1 MKIPSQKWLVMNGEG
16 RILRYGLAPDEAA
29 AFQQANAPGETV
41 MLLPEDAEVS
51 DETHYVQDG
60 ELIERPQLVF
70 DKTEILADG
79 ADAATL
85 ASLPD
90 PCTVLVDGDP
100 HEITGG
106 RIEMVTTMPGVYVIE
121 IEDPFP
127 YQPFRAEVTANAP

>member
-29 AFQQANAPGETV
+29 AFQQASAPGETV
-41 MLLPEDAEVS
+41 MLLPEEAEVS
-51 DETHYVQDG
+51 DVTHYVLEG
-60 ELIERPQLVF
+60 EVIERPTLAF
-70 DKTEILADG
+70 DKTEIIADG
-79 ADAATL
+79 QDSATL
-85 ASLPD
+85 ASLPA

-127 YQPFRAEVTANAP
+127 YRPFRAEVIAHAP